1 VNKNSKT
8 TKGTIS
14 TAKKNSLKGT
24 VSSAGLSGVPGELSG
39 ASNKIQGVSFLS
51 TAEQKKIQDMLNIAQ
66 FEYQKIKTNV
76 IKEKKAE
83 IETLELLIKEFLG
96 PYILIGYDLNS
107 NPIEMV
113 SAASTAEHD
122 ALLERLRRVV
132 FKINQNIFNSGGN
145 DPYGTNVN

>member
-1 VNKNSKT
+1 VNKNCKT

-14 TAKKNSLKGT
+14 TAKKNSLKST
-24 VSSAGLSGVPGELSG
+24 ASSAGLSGVPGELSG
-39 ASNKIQGVSFLS
+39 ASDEIQGVSFIS
-51 TAEQKKIQDMLNIAQ
+51 TAEQKKIQDMLNIVQ

-132 FKINQNIFNSGGN
+132 FKINQNIINSGGN
-145 DPYGTNVN
+145 DPYGSNVN